1 MQGSK
6 AEDGG
11 NCRLD
16 RMNADSLGSGNW
28 MGGSTLLAIII
39 PTISYFIFEAA
50 HECRYVRCVAAAEES
65 KTGRPPCFRLATKK
79 IDNSHCICSWGSGF
93 PGLTVAPFLFYLPW
107 DVSPIPLCSGGE

>member
-28 MGGSTLLAIII
+28 MGGSTLLAITI

-65 KTGRPPCFRLATKK
+65 KTGPHVSGWQPKRLTILIA
-79 IDNSHCICSWGSGF
+79 SVLGGLLF
-93 PGLTVAPFLFYLPW
+93 PG
-107 DVSPIPLCSGGE
+107 